1 MTKSDLVDKIAKD
14 AGITKAQADKA
25 ANSFLA
31 GVTEALK
38 AGGKV
43 TLVGF
48 GSFGVTDRKARIGRN
63 PQTGAALKIPA
74 RKAVS
79 FSAGK
84 PLKEAVQS
92 PAKKAKKK

>member
-1 MTKSDLVDKIAKD
+1 MTKADLVDKIAKD

-25 ANSFLA
+25 TNSFLE

-38 AGGKV
+38 AGDKV
-43 TLVGF
+43 SFVGF
-48 GSFGVTDRKARIGRN
+48 GSFSVSDRKARIGRN
-63 PQTGAALKIPA
+63 PQTGAEIKISA

-84 PLKEAVQS
+84 TLKEAVQA
-92 PAKKAKKK
+92 PAKKGKKK

>member
-84 PLKEAVQS
+84 PLKEAVQA
-92 PAKKAKKK
+92 PAKKGKKK

>member
-1 MTKSDLVDKIAKD
+1 MTKADLVEKIAKD
-14 AGITKAQADKA
+14 AGITKAQAEKA
-25 ANSFLA
+25 ANSTLA
-31 GVTEALK
+31 AMTDALK
-38 AGGKV
+38 AGDKV

-48 GSFGVTDRKARIGRN
+48 GSFSVSDMKARVGRN

-84 PLKEAVQS
+84 PLKEAVQGS
-92 PAKKAKKK
+92 AKKAKKK

>member
-1 MTKSDLVDKIAKD
+1 MTKADLVEKIAKD
-14 AGITKAQADKA
+14 AVITKVQAEKA
-25 ANSFLA
+25 ANSTLA
-31 GVTEALK
+31 AMTEALK
-38 AGGKV
+38 AGDKI

-48 GSFGVTDRKARIGRN
+48 GSFSVSERKARIGRN

-84 PLKEAVQS
+84 PLKEAIQGPV
-92 PAKKAKKK
+92 KKAKKK